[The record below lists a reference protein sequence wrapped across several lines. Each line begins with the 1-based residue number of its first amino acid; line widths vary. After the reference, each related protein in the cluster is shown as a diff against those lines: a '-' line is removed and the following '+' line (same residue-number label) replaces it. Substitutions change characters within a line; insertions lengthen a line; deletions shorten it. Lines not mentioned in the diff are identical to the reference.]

1 MPTPSRR
8 RFIQSLIA
16 ASIAMRLSSTFA
28 QTPPLRRTV
37 PRDGRLLP
45 AIGLGTWQAF
55 DYTDDPAADAD
66 ARATLKLL
74 ADAAGVVDSS
84 PMYGRSEAVLGRLLR
99 EVDAARA
106 VFVATKVWTRGKAEG
121 RAQIDESLRL
131 VGRDPIDLMQVHNLL
146 DYDTQLAT
154 VLELKAAGRVR
165 YAGATHY
172 TAGAHA
178 DLVRVI
184 ESGKLDF
191 VQVNYSLRER
201 DAAKTVF
208 PAARANG
215 VAVLVNRP
223 FAEGGVFAATK
234 GKPLPDFAKELGVA
248 SWAQYALKFILAESA
263 VTCAIPGTRNPKH
276 YADNLAAAAG
286 PVPDAAL
293 ARRMAEHFDTL

>member
-1 MPTPSRR
+1 MLACSRR
-8 RFIQSLIA
+8 RFLHILATAAFAMHAPRSFGQVDIA
-16 ASIAMRLSSTFA
+16 
-28 QTPPLRRTV
+28 RRKI
-37 PRDGRLLP
+37 PRDGRAIP
-45 AIGLGTWQAF
+45 VIGLGTWQAF
-55 DYTDDPAADAD
+55 DYADDATADRD
-66 ARATLKLL
+66 ALATLQLL

-99 EVDAARA
+99 EADPERE
-106 VFVATKVWTRGKAEG
+106 VFVATKVWTRGKAAG

-131 VGRDPIDLMQVHNLL
+131 IGRDPIDLLQVHNLL
-146 DYDTQLAT
+146 DLDTQLAT

-201 DAAKTVF
+201 DAARTVL

-223 FAEGGVFAATK
+223 FAEGDVFRATK
-234 GKPLPDFAKELGVA
+234 GKPLPDFAHELGVA
-248 SWAQYALKFILAESA
+248 SWAQFALKFILGESA

-276 YADNLAAAAG
+276 FADNLAAAAG
-286 PVPDAAL
+286 PLPDAAL
-293 ARRMAEHFDTL
+293 CRRMAAHFDTL

>member
-1 MPTPSRR
+1 MHTPSRR
-8 RFIQSLIA
+8 RFLATLGAAVIA
-16 ASIAMRLSSTFA
+16 AHS
-28 QTPPLRRTV
+28 PGPLAAAPSGRRRI
-37 PRDGRLLP
+37 PRDGRTVP

-55 DYTDDPAADAD
+55 DYADDAAADRD
-66 ARATLKLL
+66 ALATLKLL

-99 EVDAARA
+99 DADPERA
-106 VFVATKVWTRGKAEG
+106 VFVATKVWTRGKSEG
-121 RAQIDESLRL
+121 RAQIDESMRL
-131 VGRDPIDLMQVHNLL
+131 IGRDPIDLLQIHNLS

-178 DLVRVI
+178 ELVRAI
-184 ESGKLDF
+184 EGGKLDF

-201 DAAKTVF
+201 EAARTVF

-223 FAEGGVFAATK
+223 FAEGDVFRATK
-234 GKPLPDFAKELGVA
+234 GKPLPDFAREIGAA
-248 SWAQYALKFILAESA
+248 SWAQYALKFILGEAA

-276 YADNLAAAAG
+276 CADNLGAATG
-286 PVPDAAL
+286 PMPDAAL
-293 ARRMAEHFDTL
+293 CRRMAEHFDTL

>member
-1 MPTPSRR
+1 MPIGSRR
-8 RFIQSLIA
+8 RFLHILATAALAMHAPRSFGQAGIA
-16 ASIAMRLSSTFA
+16 
-28 QTPPLRRTV
+28 RRKI
-37 PRDGRLLP
+37 PRDGRAIP

-55 DYTDDPAADAD
+55 DYADDAAADRD
-66 ARATLKLL
+66 ARATLSLL

-99 EVDAARA
+99 DADPARA
-106 VFVATKVWTRGKAEG
+106 VFVATKVWTRGKTAG

-131 VGRDPIDLMQVHNLL
+131 IGRDPIDLLQVHNLL

-201 DAAKTVF
+201 DAARTVL

-223 FAEGGVFAATK
+223 FAEGDVFRATK
-234 GKPLPDFAKELGVA
+234 GKPLPDFAQEIGVA
-248 SWAQYALKFILAESA
+248 SWAQFALKFILGESA

-276 YADNLAAAAG
+276 FADNLAAATG
-286 PVPDAAL
+286 PMPDAAL
-293 ARRMAEHFDTL
+293 CRRMAEHFDTL